1 MNLLH
6 LKYAVEVDRTRSITQ
21 AASNLYMGQPN
32 LSRAIRELE
41 ESIGI
46 TIFKR
51 TSKGMVPTIQGEE
64 FLAYARNIL
73 EQVDEIESLYK
84 QENPDR
90 LSFSISIPRASYITA
105 AFTEFV
111 SKLDLSKEIEINY
124 KETNSLKAISNILQS
139 NFNLAI
145 IRYQTRFDDYF
156 IPMLEEKR
164 FKYETLWEF
173 EYLAVMSVNH
183 PLANKKTISFT
194 DLSQYIEIAHG
205 DPYVPTL
212 PVTKVKKKELSDL
225 IDKRIFIYERGSQ
238 FDLLCDVPIT
248 YIWGSPIPEKLCQR
262 YSLVQRRCQDA
273 NRKYKDVLIYL
284 KNYKLSPLDEL
295 FIEELNQVKQGVS
308 QGDYY

>member
-6 LKYAVEVDRTRSITQ
+6 LKYAIEVDRTRSITK

-73 EQVDEIESLYK
+73 EQVDEIETLYK
-84 QENPDR
+84 RENPDK
-90 LSFSISIPRASYITA
+90 LTFNISIPRASYITA

-111 SKLDLSKEIEINY
+111 SKLDLTKEIEINY

-145 IRYQTRFDDYF
+145 IRYQTAFDDYF
-156 IPMLEEKR
+156 IPMLDEKH

-173 EYLAVMSVNH
+173 EHLAVMSTAH
-183 PLANKKTISFT
+183 PLANKKSITFS
-194 DLSQYIEIAHG
+194 DLRQYVEIAHG
-205 DPYVPTL
+205 DPYVPSL

-248 YIWGSPIPEKLCQR
+248 YVWGSPIPEKLCKR
-262 YSLVQRRCQDA
+262 YSLVQRRCKDT

-284 KNYKLSPLDEL
+284 KNYKLTPIDEL
-295 FIEELNQVKQGVS
+295 FIEELEKIKLDVS
-308 QGDYY
+308 QGDYN